1 MMEWMHSCASTVKI
15 KPATYAAFFNSL
27 QNDVEIFH
35 CHLKHWLFPF
45 VVSHTTPAQIDL
57 LFHFELLQC
66 SFLLFDN
73 SIDHSPIWAGIII
86 ICARFVGE
94 EENTFSICY
103 VYSTHFFFRAHV
115 CAYKCCYTC
124 ISEFVRANSLLL
136 TIIVPSKL
144 SGSPVNGI
152 WMFPSLKIIWFLRL
166 NKQFSWK
173 CIE

>member
-86 ICARFVGE
+86 ICAQFVGE

-115 CAYKCCYTC
+115 LL
-124 ISEFVRANSLLL
+124 INVVIPVSVSLSEPIHFCSPSSFHRNCLVLQL
-136 TIIVPSKL
+136 TV
-144 SGSPVNGI
+144 
-152 WMFPSLKIIWFLRL
+152 FECF
-166 NKQFSWK
+166 QA
-173 CIE
+173 